1 MSIGTNSRGSV
12 AVMGGMR
19 AKAKAIQWVR
29 LRRRRNVIQSSI
41 QPALPYSVFM
51 SPPKHHDDDDDDS
64 ALSDHHDASESPSS
78 EPDTDEAIVDFKKAK
93 SKNTSRRKIRAT
105 APSNFGATL
114 QSLLNTDAPTT
125 LPLSLQPSVAQ
136 RHNHERLEKRVR
148 NVLQVKKKE
157 QEDRG
162 RIRDVIGGWGAEG
175 ERGLRKVAQRG
186 GVCLCCSP

>member
-1 MSIGTNSRGSV
+1 
-12 AVMGGMR
+12 
-19 AKAKAIQWVR
+19 
-29 LRRRRNVIQSSI
+29 
-41 QPALPYSVFM
+41 M
-51 SPPKHHDDDDDDS
+51 SPPKHHDDDDDDDS
-64 ALSDHHDASESPSS
+64 VLSDHHDASESPSS

-136 RHNHERLEKRVR
+136 RHNHERLEKRAR

>member
-1 MSIGTNSRGSV
+1 
-12 AVMGGMR
+12 
-19 AKAKAIQWVR
+19 
-29 LRRRRNVIQSSI
+29 
-41 QPALPYSVFM
+41 M

-78 EPDTDEAIVDFKKAK
+78 EPDTDEAIGDFKKAK

-105 APSNFGATL
+105 APSKFGATL

-136 RHNHERLEKRVR
+136 RHNHERLEKRAR

>member
-19 AKAKAIQWVR
+19 VKAKAIQWVR

-51 SPPKHHDDDDDDS
+51 SPPKHDDDDDDDS

-78 EPDTDEAIVDFKKAK
+78 EPDTDEAIGDFKKAK

-136 RHNHERLEKRVR
+136 RHNHERLEKRAR